1 MSFWNWLKK
10 LGGSQ
15 EETIISFSKDD
26 LAKFVDKEAA
36 GQLSIYLLA
45 LNAGINLLASAISKC
60 EIRTF
65 VKGDERKGDEYYL
78 WNYEP
83 NRNQNASQ
91 FLQKLVWNLLFRGEC
106 LVVDDLSGGLMIA
119 ASFQHERYANQQ
131 DLFKGVTID
140 LEGSGTYQINRTFTM
155 NEVLYYK
162 YNNVN
167 ITDLLLQVMGE
178 YEKLLKAAEE
188 NCIRSYGEHG
198 ILKID
203 AKAAQINYGKK
214 EDGTPRTFNDV
225 YREMMNDQFK
235 SYFKNANAV
244 MPLWEGMEYSQ
255 QSSAAKKSTSEI
267 KDVQDITTEIYDR
280 VANALQIPP
289 ALLKGD
295 VADVEMMTRNMLTF
309 AVDPIVKSIERENNR
324 KRNGKKVLH
333 GTYQM
338 IDTSRIMHNEP
349 LDVADKAFNLIGAG
363 WSLDE
368 IREKTGDAP
377 LNTEWSRQHYLSLN
391 FTQYENI
398 GQDRK
403 GDENETDTAS

>member
-1 MSFWNWLKK
+1 MSVWNWLRK
-10 LGGSQ
+10 LCSEK
-15 EETIISFSKDD
+15 EETIISFSKED
-26 LAKFVDKEAA
+26 LVKFVDKEAA
-36 GQLSIYLLA
+36 GNLSIYLFA
-45 LNAGINLLASAISKC
+45 LNAGINLLASAVSKC

-65 VKGDERKGDEYYL
+65 TRGQERKGDEYYL

-91 FLQKLVWNLLFRGEC
+91 FFQNLVWHLLFKGEC
-106 LVVDDLSGGLMIA
+106 LVVEDLSGGLMIA
-119 ASFQHERYANQQ
+119 SNYTHEGYANQQ

-140 LEGSGTYQINRTFTM
+140 LDGNGTYQINRTFAM
-155 NEVLYYK
+155 NEVLFYK
-162 YNNVN
+162 FNNIN
-167 ITDLLLQVMGE
+167 ITNLLFKVMGE

-255 QSSAAKKSTSEI
+255 QEKTGKKSTSEI
-267 KDVQDITTEIYDR
+267 KDVQDITAEIYDR
-280 VANALQIPP
+280 VANALQIPT
-289 ALLKGD
+289 ALLKGE
-295 VADVEMMTRNMLTF
+295 VADVDSITRNMLTF
-309 AVDPIVKSIERENNR
+309 AVDPLVKLIERENNR
-324 KRNGKKVLH
+324 KRNGKKALH

-363 WSLDE
+363 WSIDE
-368 IREKTGDAP
+368 IRQKTGDAP
-377 LNTEWSRQHYLSLN
+377 LNTEWSTQHYLSLN

-403 GDENETDTAS
+403 GDEDEADTAS